1 MHEKHQ
7 FLNKTNAGSFL
18 IRNETTHSFMLVVRC
33 LLLYHGFPFLCS
45 HLNDVIVING
55 EMSVFLAKP

>member
-33 LLLYHGFPFLCS
+33 LLLYHGFPFPCS
-45 HLNDVIVING
+45 HLNDVVVVNV
-55 EMSVFLAKP
+55 EASVSVPKP